1 MKIAIFGN
9 KKTTR
14 TLIDY
19 LLLKKIKIH
28 TLISLSSKKLNSHEI
43 SGVDENLNS
52 FSNTLNIYNP
62 SSYAMN
68 SDEDFAFF
76 KKNKFDI
83 GICTGWQRLIK
94 ADILNSFS
102 LGIFGWHGSMF
113 EFPNGRGR
121 SPLNW
126 SIRLGGGKVYHNL
139 FKYDVGA
146 DDGAV
151 FDTKILSIRDSD
163 YIEDLQKKAIKHIC
177 ESAHALILK
186 SKRGEIDLKNQPQS
200 SFILFPSLSEKDGQ
214 LFPKYMS
221 GLSARNIVRSCSKPF
236 PGSYICINKKPMI
249 RIWNLEKNF
258 SESSIQLN
266 PGKFRFHRD
275 QLFIGFNDVTMSS
288 SNYEILNKE
297 VINLRE
303 FD

>member
-1 MKIAIFGN
+1 
-9 KKTTR
+9 
-14 TLIDY
+14 
-19 LLLKKIKIH
+19 
-28 TLISLSSKKLNSHEI
+28 
-43 SGVDENLNS
+43 
-52 FSNTLNIYNP
+52 
-62 SSYAMN
+62 MN

-126 SIRLGGGKVYHNL
+126 SIRLGGRKVYHNL

-163 YIEDLQKKAIKHIC
+163 YIEDLQNKAIKHIC

-186 SKRGEIDLKNQPQS
+186 SKKGAIDLKISLKALSYYFLAYLKKMASFFQIYVRIS
-200 SFILFPSLSEKDGQ
+200 S
-214 LFPKYMS
+214 
-221 GLSARNIVRSCSKPF
+221 
-236 PGSYICINKKPMI
+236 KKHCQIM
-249 RIWNLEKNF
+249 L
-258 SESSIQLN
+258 
-266 PGKFRFHRD
+266 
-275 QLFIGFNDVTMSS
+275 
-288 SNYEILNKE
+288 
-297 VINLRE
+297 
-303 FD
+303 